1 MSNEDF
7 LDIKNCSCEKHLLR
21 KSVLACE
28 MRYQTQVK
36 SQIFFTSLISEENNN
51 LIYTTLLVII
61 SLLLLVVISI
71 NCYYCYIKH
80 WIKNDTYYL
89 INID

>member
-1 MSNEDF
+1 
-7 LDIKNCSCEKHLLR
+7 
-21 KSVLACE
+21 

-36 SQIFFTSLISEENNN
+36 SQIFFTSLISEENNS

-71 NCYYCYIKH
+71 NCYYCYTKH